1 MSSRRQGCR
10 QRKHGRAAGSAA
22 LLLSCGVRTSELTKP
37 FGPKPSA
44 LTVSRI
50 CTGGPTRQHA
60 RAQLSGRA
68 FARQRAQPAE
78 EEEEETG
85 ARSAVTGAV
94 LPITL
99 RRRTMRRKPMCLGAP
114 AIVSGRGGLLVGR
127 RYPSAET
134 RRQRAV
140 LYCSIVS
147 DSGGSRQPP
156 DCILPLQVAFTVR
169 GTFYQ

>member
-60 RAQLSGRA
+60 RAQLSGQT
-68 FARQRAQPAE
+68 FARQRTASGGGDR
-78 EEEEETG
+78 G

-114 AIVSGRGGLLVGR
+114 AIVSRRGGFLVGR

-147 DSGGSRQPP
+147 GSSGVIRAAGGGLAPGRRTCP
-156 DCILPLQVAFTVR
+156 R
-169 GTFYQ
+169 